1 MKKGED
7 RLGMAM
13 RDEFDYWIFYLCDVL
28 EDFLDFLPLEVSE
41 KLDFSVESLDVIENW
56 ILDRYST
63 LDAILSFDQSSILNA
78 LRIYIGETFRKIVG
92 GHWDIEL
99 EDSDFVFFQEP
110 VITNFDTYELK
121 TSVSPCS
128 LVTASVDRRTGHYLR
143 TVIGNHLELLSN
155 KKN

>member
-1 MKKGED
+1 MKKGEY
-7 RLGMAM
+7 RLNMAM

-28 EDFLDFLPLEVSE
+28 EDFLDFLPFEVSE
-41 KLDFSVESLDVIENW
+41 NLDFSIESLDVIENW
-56 ILDRYST
+56 ILERYST

-99 EDSDFVFFQEP
+99 EDSDAVFFQEP
-110 VITNFDTYELK
+110 VITDFDTYKLK
-121 TSVSPCS
+121 TRVSPCS

-143 TVIGNHLELLSN
+143 IVIENHLELLSN
-155 KKN
+155 RKA